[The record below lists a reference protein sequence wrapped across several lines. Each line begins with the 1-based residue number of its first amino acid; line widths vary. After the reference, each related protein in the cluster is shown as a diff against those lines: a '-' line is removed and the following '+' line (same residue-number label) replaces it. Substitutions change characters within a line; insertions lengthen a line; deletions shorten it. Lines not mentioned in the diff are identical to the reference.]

1 MTGFLAPCFIVII
14 HAGEAQSPG
23 LRDVWTVYGQ
33 SHSAASQ
40 CTLQLHSEAGR
51 SATVFMQSEVHF
63 LRILMR
69 FLHSTLPIN
78 MKTPCYTLTTCLVS
92 CLH

>member
-1 MTGFLAPCFIVII
+1 MTGFLAPYYILII
-14 HAGEAQSPG
+14 EPVEAQSAGP
-23 LRDVWTVYGQ
+23 RVVWIGYGQ

-51 SATVFMQSEVHF
+51 SASVFMQSEVHF

-78 MKTPCYTLTTCLVS
+78 MKTLCYTLTTCLVS